1 MDKAE
6 LIAQILEA
14 PEEKVAAAVA
24 ALKGAVKRKP
34 IQPKEAAQIL
44 GCCRRTLL
52 RFERQGKLHRI
63 QVSQRKIRYDLNEVE
78 RLAYGDGGAA

>member
-6 LIAQILEA
+6 LIAQILQA
-14 PEEKVAAAVA
+14 PEEKVAAAMA
-24 ALKGAVKRKP
+24 ALKGAAKRKP

-52 RFERQGKLHRI
+52 RFERLGKLHRI

-78 RLAYGDGGAA
+78 RLAYGDGGVA